1 MFEQYASLSR
11 QRRPRAGERAR
22 FIEDR
27 AGSTAVEFALV
38 ALPTFLLIL
47 AIIEIGYSNF
57 LQSRMDTAVRQ
68 TGRLIL
74 TGFVQGQKSGGA
86 PLTAQQFRDQIL
98 CPKLPATMSCADVFV
113 NVKVFSE
120 PEAAQPSPFASFIN
134 AKGDGVVPPALDNAR
149 NKYCIGNGKQY
160 VVVQAAYPLRLL
172 TTAFLHANPMTYKG
186 KPTRLMQSV
195 TSFKNEPFPAD
206 GSAKPVG
213 C

>member
-1 MFEQYASLSR
+1 MFEQYASQSR
-11 QRRPRAGERAR
+11 RRRPRAGERAR
-22 FIEDR
+22 FIEER
-27 AGSTAVEFALV
+27 AGSTMVEFALV

-57 LQSRMDTAVRQ
+57 LQSRMDAAVRQ

-74 TGFVQGQKSGGA
+74 TGFVQDQKSGGK

-120 PEAAQPSPFASFIN
+120 TEAAKSSPFASFIN
-134 AKGDGVVPPALDNAR
+134 AKGDGLAPPALDNTQ
-149 NKYCIGNGKQY
+149 NKYCIGNGKEY
-160 VVVQAAYPLRLL
+160 VVLQAAYPLPLL
-172 TTAFLHANPMTYKG
+172 TTVFLNANPMTYKG
-186 KPTRLMQSV
+186 KPSRLMQSV
-195 TSFKNEPFPAD
+195 TAFKNEPFPD
-206 GSAKPVG
+206 GAAKPAG